1 MNGDSIMS
9 NNLKRKK
16 ALGLTTSVFT
26 ISTISGLGY
35 SGWIISNNNDG
46 KKSNLELDLGNIEES
61 NITIS
66 TAGLNG
72 NVNFDSYYDDSAGRV
87 VSDID
92 SSEHLQI
99 RFTGILNNYSMEWG
113 ELHFNIQVEPSYKVV
128 FDDLLSKKYIEMP
141 SFENLNKNSQEKN
154 TEDEGSYWRAP
165 VNNDSR
171 SFSVTGSF
179 KWGSFFCGQN
189 PSLFFDSSSYNG
201 FKSGND
207 YSEEEIK
214 NILDELNAIDGAKY
228 TFYVDSI
235 NDNNG
240 YEINF
245 NSNGGKFTDY
255 DVGNEII
262 FDNLVLHDGVILP
275 TPYKKG
281 YAFLYWEYNDKQY
294 LSNSRLY
301 LNDIFTSDNQT
312 RKITFNAVRE
322 DISSSGVVNF
332 IAEDNSALASFDL
345 IIDSQYNSQQTLN
358 FKDNVG
364 GNITG
369 VLIGDVITI
378 KNKILV
384 DQITFQGIERLSG
397 TDRFIVKEKS
407 FVINVIPSQ
416 NSIINF
422 KFENPL
428 GSQLPLDFARF
439 QFIDMMSNVSSFF
452 DGNST
457 SINTAL
463 NGSIKIDIL
472 HGLSDVISTQGLL
485 DNGDGSYKV
494 LSSNCTI
501 TFTLLESYNLTFTKK
516 AVDGTKDPSAEY
528 YIENRN
534 NGFISQSYSVSGVS
548 GNQSVGYI
556 LCEGDILNVNAK
568 DNCEKIFINSK
579 EITSVKVEKSDITVE
594 LQGVPE
600 CICKGTRILLSN
612 WEETTIENLKI
623 GDIVKSYDFVSGRIT
638 DSKIIYFKELPKA
651 YTTIIRLVFDDYS
664 FIEISGGQAFFCC
677 KKNKFVVIY
686 SQTVHD
692 YLNEDFIFVSKNRQ
706 LSKKKLIKFEMYE
719 KYEVVYEAIT
729 EFYYNFFANELLNCE
744 PLIASIEIFKFDD
757 HKLQYD
763 LKEMEKDINKYGLL
777 KYEDCKTFCTR
788 EQFDAYNLKYFLVA
802 IGKGLFTLDFI
813 IESVNKYKGYS
824 M

>member
-1 MNGDSIMS
+1 MP

-16 ALGLTTSVFT
+16 VLGLTTSVFT
-26 ISTISGLGY
+26 IGTISGLGY

-46 KKSNLELDLGNIEES
+46 KKSNLELDLGNLEES

-72 NVNFDSYYDDSAGRV
+72 NVNFDSYYDDSTGRV
-87 VSDID
+87 ISDID

-128 FDDLLSKKYIEMP
+128 FNDLLSKKYIEIP

-154 TEDEGSYWRAP
+154 TEEEGSYWRAP

-189 PSLFFDSSSYNG
+189 PSLFFDSSSNNG

-214 NILDELNAIDGAKY
+214 SILDELNAIDGAKY

-262 FDNLVLHDGVILP
+262 LDNLVLHDGIILP

-281 YAFLYWEYNDKQY
+281 YGFLYWEYNDKQY

-301 LNDIFTSDNQT
+301 LNDIFTSDNQA
-312 RKITFNAVRE
+312 RKITFNAVWE

-332 IAEDNSALASFDL
+332 VAEDNSALASFDL
-345 IIDSQYNSQQTLN
+345 IIDSQYNSQQTLS

-364 GNITG
+364 GNISG
-369 VLIGDVITI
+369 VVIGDVITI
-378 KNKILV
+378 KNKILI

-397 TDRFIVKEKS
+397 TDRFIVREKS

-439 QFIDMMSNVSSFF
+439 QFLDMMSNVSSFF

-457 SINTAL
+457 SISTAL

-485 DNGDGSYKV
+485 DNGDGTYKV
-494 LSSNCTI
+494 LSTNCTI
-501 TFTLLESYNLTFTKK
+501 TFTLLKSYNLTFTKK
-516 AVDGTKDPSAEY
+516 AVDETNNPSAEY
-528 YIENRN
+528 YIENRD
-534 NGFISQSYSVSGVS
+534 NGFISQNYSVSSVS

-556 LCEGDILNVNAK
+556 LCEGDILNIIK
-568 DNCEKIFINSK
+568 GDDCDKIFIDSVENNS
-579 EITSVKVEKSDITVE
+579 IVVGTSDITIE
-594 LQGVPE
+594 LQGTKKE
-600 CICKGTRILLSN
+600 CIIKGTRILTSN
-612 WEETTIENLKI
+612 GYRNVEELKQGDLLIVFNHYTGQFDTSPIVFNDYDPKENFHVLYLTFSNGDKI
-623 GDIVKSYDFVSGRIT
+623 GIVSEHGFFS
-638 DSKIIYFKELPKA
+638 
-651 YTTIIRLVFDDYS
+651 TT
-664 FIEISGGQAFFCC
+664 
-677 KKNKFVVIY
+677 KNKYVYITEVNV
-686 SQTVHD
+686 QN
-692 YLNEDFIFVSKNRQ
+692 YLNDTF
-706 LSKKKLIKFEMYE
+706 L
-719 KYEVVYEAIT
+719 AIGD
-729 EFYYNFFANELLNCE
+729 E
-744 PLIASIEIFKFDD
+744 
-757 HKLQYD
+757 
-763 LKEMEKDINKYGLL
+763 GLL
-777 KYEDCKTFCTR
+777 KEVKLISFEIIKQNIQVYSPVTFKHLNLFTEKMLSMPGGINGIFNIFDMDKNHIVDKGKMNDDILQYGMFDYKDFKKYMSENFYEAFNGK
-788 EQFDAYNLKYFLVA
+788 YLKVA
-802 IGKGLFTLDFI
+802 LGKGLLSENKLAFL
-813 IESVNKYKGYS
+813 IEKYCKFDN
-824 M
+824 

>member
-1 MNGDSIMS
+1 MP

-16 ALGLTTSVFT
+16 VLGLTTSVFT

-154 TEDEGSYWRAP
+154 TEEEGSYWRAP

-171 SFSVTGSF
+171 SFSVAGSF
-179 KWGSFFCGQN
+179 KWGSFFCGEN
-189 PSLFFDSSSYNG
+189 PSLFFDSSSNNG

-214 NILDELNAIDGAKY
+214 SILDELNAIDGAKY

-262 FDNLVLHDGVILP
+262 FDNLVLHDAVLLP

-281 YAFLYWEYNDKQY
+281 YAFLYWEYNEKQY

-301 LNDIFTSDNQT
+301 LNDVFTSDNQT

-397 TDRFIVKEKS
+397 TDRFIVKEKN
-407 FVINVIPSQ
+407 FVINVIPSHI
-416 NSIINF
+416 SVINF
-422 KFENPL
+422 RFENPL

-439 QFIDMMSNVSSFF
+439 QFLDLMSNVSSFF
-452 DGNST
+452 DGNSA

-472 HGLSDVISTQGLL
+472 HGLSDVIRTQGLL
-485 DNGDGSYKV
+485 DNRDGTYKV

-516 AVDGTKDPSAEY
+516 AVDKTDDPSAEY
-528 YIENRN
+528 YIENRD
-534 NGFISQSYSVSGVS
+534 NGFISQNYSVSSVS

-556 LCEGDILNVNAK
+556 LCEGDILNIRK
-568 DNCEKIFINSK
+568 GDYCDKIFIDS
-579 EITSVKVEKSDITVE
+579 VEKNSIVVGTSDITVE
-594 LQGVPE
+594 LQGTE
-600 CICKGTRILLSN
+600 STCIIKGTRILTPNGYRYVEELKQGDLLIVFNHYTGKFDTSPIVFNDYDPKENFHVLYLTFSN
-612 WEETTIENLKI
+612 GDKI
-623 GDIVKSYDFVSGRIT
+623 GIVSEHG
-638 DSKIIYFKELPKA
+638 YFS
-651 YTTIIRLVFDDYS
+651 TT
-664 FIEISGGQAFFCC
+664 
-677 KKNKFVVIY
+677 KNKYVYITEVN
-686 SQTVHD
+686 VRN
-692 YLNEDFIFVSKNRQ
+692 YLNDTF
-706 LSKKKLIKFEMYE
+706 L
-719 KYEVVYEAIT
+719 AI
-729 EFYYNFFANELLNCE
+729 
-744 PLIASIEIFKFDD
+744 DD
-757 HKLQYD
+757 
-763 LKEMEKDINKYGLL
+763 EGLL
-777 KYEDCKTFCTR
+777 KEVRLISFEIIEQNIQVYSPVTFKHLNLFTEKMLSMPGGINGIFNIFDMDKNHIVDKEKMNDDILQYGMFDYKDFEKYMSENFYEAFNGK
-788 EQFDAYNLKYFLVA
+788 YLKVA
-802 IGKGLFTLDFI
+802 LGKGLLSKNKLAFL
-813 IESVNKYKGYS
+813 IEKYCKFDN
-824 M
+824 